1 MTQMQIIAHRGN
13 SSACHENTMAAFE
26 RAVADGADAIEFDV
40 RLTQDLQWVVH
51 HDADIVDGASRVT
64 IRSSPLENLLRLRV
78 GPNRDAIT
86 RLDDF
91 LIWARDQRIGL
102 VFDIKDK
109 EGMAELVATVERV
122 GFTDPV
128 IYSSFHRSVLKEL
141 EDLRPSWTRGL
152 IVGDPRSG
160 LARRFLLNS
169 IVRWSV
175 RHRITSLHL
184 DEHWVVP
191 SALAKMRAAG
201 FRLAVWTVDDPIRMT
216 MLAAFGIDAVI
227 TNRPDLAR
235 TTLRSDQLHRQE

>member
-1 MTQMQIIAHRGN
+1 MSQIQIIAHRGN

-40 RLTQDLQWVVH
+40 RLTKDNQWVVH
-51 HDADIVDGASRVT
+51 HDANVTDGAECVR
-64 IRSSPLENLLRLRV
+64 IRDADLTDISRLRV
-78 GPNRDAIT
+78 GPNRDLIP

-91 LIWARDQRIGL
+91 LIWAREQRIGL

-109 EGMAELVATVERV
+109 DGISELISTIERV
-122 GFTDPV
+122 GLSNPV
-128 IYSSFHRSVLKEL
+128 IYSSFHRNVLKEI
-141 EDLRPSWTRGL
+141 EALRPNWTRGL

-160 LARRFLLNS
+160 FARRFLLNS
-169 IVRWSV
+169 IVRWSA

-191 SALAKMRAAG
+191 SALAKMREAG
-201 FRLAVWTVDDPIRMT
+201 FRLAVWTVDDPLRMS

-227 TNRPDLAR
+227 TNRPDLACI
-235 TTLRSDQLHRQE
+235 TLRGNKTRQTS

>member
-1 MTQMQIIAHRGN
+1 MSQIQIIAHRGN
-13 SSACHENTMAAFE
+13 SGACHENTMAAFE

-40 RLTQDLQWVVH
+40 RLTQDRQWVVH
-51 HDADIVDGASRVT
+51 HDADIVDGAHSVS
-64 IRSSPLENLLRLRV
+64 IRSTSLADILRLRV
-78 GPNRDAIT
+78 GPNRDVIP

-91 LIWARDQRIGL
+91 LIWVRDQRIGL

-109 EGMAELVATVERV
+109 EGMAELVATVERA
-122 GFTDPV
+122 GMPNPV
-128 IYSSFHRSVLKEL
+128 NYSSFHRSVLKEL

-191 SALAKMRAAG
+191 SALSRMREAG
-201 FRLAVWTVDDPIRMT
+201 FRLAVWTVDDPVRIS

-235 TTLRSDQLHRQE
+235 LTLRGEEPHRNK

>member
-40 RLTQDLQWVVH
+40 RLTEDRVWVVH
-51 HDADIVDGASRVT
+51 HDLDIVDGASRVT
-64 IRSSPLENLLRLRV
+64 IRSSPLEDILRLRV
-78 GPNRDAIT
+78 GPNRDAIP

-91 LIWARDQRIGL
+91 LIWARDRRIGL

-109 EGMAELVATVERV
+109 EGIPELVTTVERV
-122 GFTDPV
+122 GFTNPV
-128 IYSSFHRSVLKEL
+128 IYSSFHRSALKEL
-141 EDLRPSWTRGL
+141 EELRPSWTRGL

-191 SALAKMRAAG
+191 SALTRMREAG
-201 FRLAVWTVDDPIRMT
+201 LRLAVWTVDDPIRMSI
-216 MLAAFGIDAVI
+216 LAALEIDAVI

-235 TTLRSDQLHRQE
+235 ITLRGDRPHQSS

>member
-1 MTQMQIIAHRGN
+1 MSTIQIIAHRGN
-13 SSACHENTMAAFE
+13 SSACHENTMPAFE

-40 RLTQDLQWVVH
+40 RLTQDREWVVH
-51 HDADIVDGASRVT
+51 HDADIVDGANRIT
-64 IRSSPLENLLRLRV
+64 IRSSSLADILRLRV
-78 GPNRDAIT
+78 GPNRDSIP

-109 EGMAELVATVERV
+109 EGIPELVTAVERA
-122 GFTDPV
+122 GFANPV
-128 IYSSFHRSVLKEL
+128 IYSSFHRSALKEL

-191 SALAKMRAAG
+191 SALSRMREVG
-201 FRLAVWTVDDPIRMT
+201 FRLAVWTVDDPIRMS

-227 TNRPDLAR
+227 TNRPDLAC
-235 TTLRSDQLHRQE
+235 TTLRGEQLRRHE